1 MNTRLSLL
9 AAACVLALAACGN
22 DTTPADNATPAATPS
37 DTAPADTTPTDTAA
51 GTPATTPT
59 TPGSD
64 AGTSATPAATPAG
77 SDKPAATV
85 DNCSTVIE
93 GNDAMQ
99 FNVGSITVPSS
110 CSEFTITLNHT
121 GQMPVVAMGHNVVV
135 SKASDREAIAAA
147 GMGAG
152 VDGDYVP
159 ADDARVIAHTELVG
173 GGGTTSVT
181 FPVSAIQGSGP
192 YEFFCSFPGHWAV
205 MRGSIQVG

>member
-22 DTTPADNATPAATPS
+22 DTAPADNATPAATPS

-121 GQMPVVAMGHNVVV
+121 GQMAVVAMGHNVVV

-152 VDGDYVP
+152 VDGNYVP